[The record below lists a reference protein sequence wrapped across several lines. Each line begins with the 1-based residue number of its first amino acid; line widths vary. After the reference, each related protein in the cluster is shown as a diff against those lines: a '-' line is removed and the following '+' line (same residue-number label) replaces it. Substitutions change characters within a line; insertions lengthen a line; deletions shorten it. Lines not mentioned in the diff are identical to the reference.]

1 MLYAGPKMF
10 YVMFCEFRTKLCQP
24 KCYLDH
30 LSDYYPTADIFCV
43 QIFYY
48 AEIHI
53 CKYHAAEIL
62 LEEGYFC
69 HFRMPVEGEEVF

>member
-48 AEIHI
+48 AEIFMLKFTYANI
-53 CKYHAAEIL
+53 ML
-62 LEEGYFC
+62 LKFY
-69 HFRMPVEGEEVF
+69 